1 MVFSAFIV
9 IFRFFPGDGVARKA
23 AGARAN
29 GRLPD
34 ENRKVRI
41 EADYVETCAGSCLIS
56 MGRTRVLCAASVEEG
71 VPPHKR
77 GSGEGWVTAEYAM
90 LPGSSPSR
98 VDRRRARGGR
108 SQEIQRLIG
117 RSMRAAVDLSKMDG
131 LTIHV
136 DCDVIQADGGTRC
149 AAVTGGWT
157 ALARAAN
164 ALLAAGRIGESPVR
178 EAVAAVSV
186 GVVDGAALLDLD
198 YAEDARAEVDM
209 NVVMTGGGRFVEVQG
224 TAEGA
229 PFRGSDLNRL
239 LALARKGVGELLEV
253 QAAGV
258 GAK

>member
-1 MVFSAFIV
+1 M
-9 IFRFFPGDGVARKA
+9 ARKA
-23 AGARAN
+23 AGPRAD

-34 ENRKVRI
+34 ELREARI
-41 EADYVETCAGSCLIS
+41 EADYVDACAGSCLIDV
-56 MGRTRVLCAASVEEG
+56 GRTRVLCAASVVEG
-71 VPPHKR
+71 APPHKR
-77 GSGEGWVTAEYAM
+77 DSGEGWVTAEYAM

-98 VDRRRARGGR
+98 VDRRRARAGR

-149 AAVTGGWT
+149 AAVTGGW
-157 ALARAAN
+157 AAMARAAN
-164 ALLAAGRIGESPVR
+164 ALLEAGRIAESPIR

-186 GVVDGAALLDLD
+186 GVVGGVPLLDLD

-229 PFRGSDLNRL
+229 PFRRSDLNRL
-239 LALARKGVGELLEV
+239 LALAQKGIGELLAV
-253 QAAGV
+253 QAARV
-258 GAK
+258 GAR

>member
-1 MVFSAFIV
+1 MSS
-9 IFRFFPGDGVARKA
+9 RPDG
-23 AGARAN
+23 RA
-29 GRLPD
+29 PD
-34 ENRKVRI
+34 ELRPVHCRRRYL
-41 EADYVETCAGSCLIS
+41 ERVPGSVLWEQ
-56 MGRTRVLCAASVEEG
+56 GGTRVLCAASVEEG

-186 GVVDGAALLDLD
+186 GVVDGAPLLDLD
-198 YAEDARAEVDM
+198 
-209 NVVMTGGGRFVEVQG
+209 
-224 TAEGA
+224 
-229 PFRGSDLNRL
+229 
-239 LALARKGVGELLEV
+239 
-253 QAAGV
+253 
-258 GAK
+258 